1 MCVCCVYFFSYLF
14 IFSFWCREVFVGAR
28 YCCDG
33 ADGFAPLVRGMDIVI
48 VVVVAVVV
56 MVVVAI

>member
-1 MCVCCVYFFSYLF
+1 M
-14 IFSFWCREVFVGAR
+14 GAR

-56 MVVVAI
+56 AVVVMVVVAI